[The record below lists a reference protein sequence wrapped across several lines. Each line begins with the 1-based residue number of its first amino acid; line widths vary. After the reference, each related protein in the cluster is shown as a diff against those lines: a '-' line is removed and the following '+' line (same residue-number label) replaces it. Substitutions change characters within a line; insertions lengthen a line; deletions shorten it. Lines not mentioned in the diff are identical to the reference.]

1 MPTTKRMQEST
12 EGFANID
19 RDAGVIRGV
28 KVLGLKSRNR
38 QGKREYLR
46 EAASKAVSLYEG
58 RKIYIDHVKLEES
71 AKSRSTRQTGE
82 RWGKLLNV
90 APDDAGE
97 LRGDLH
103 YIKTH
108 PMTEQIL
115 EAAERFNDFGLSH
128 DASGKV
134 QEENGKEVVYELTEV
149 HSVDIV
155 QDPATNKNLFESVQT
170 MKKNLRAVLRENIKQ
185 SQAPFLLARL
195 TEMADIYDDAM
206 EMEVEPETSPED
218 QVKEAFKTAIMAIL
232 DGDYSTEE
240 QIAKIKMLLDVQTE
254 LAGGEGAAKKSTPP
268 TDGESPMTEAEV
280 KSSCKTELTQ
290 LQRRKA
296 AQRSQR
302 RLHSSARRSGPRGHG
317 RSRTSHGRTCRRSRS
332 QAARRVV
339 SCQGRKPTNSLT
351 IQGSARA
358 EQRSNSTNA
367 RRFQEA
373 ARRLSQQRPA
383 NCSIPAQL

>member
-232 DGDYSTEE
+232 DGEYSTEE

-254 LAGGEGAAKKSTPP
+254 LAGGAGAAKPLPPP
-268 TDGESPMTEAEV
+268 TDGESPMTEAEI
-280 KSSCKTELTQ
+280 KKLQDELKQ
-290 LQRRKA
+290 LQEEKRLNEVKGACTRLLEEVGREVTDVRVRAMAALADEADRKLLA
-296 AQRSQR
+296 ESFPAKGGSRPTHSPSKVLQEQNSDPIPQTHEDLKK
-302 RLHSSARRSGPRGHG
+302 RLG
-317 RSRTSHGRTCRRSRS
+317 
-332 QAARRVV
+332 V
-339 SCQGRKPTNSLT
+339 
-351 IQGSARA
+351 
-358 EQRSNSTNA
+358 
-367 RRFQEA
+367 
-373 ARRLSQQRPA
+373 
-383 NCSIPAQL
+383 

>member
-1 MPTTKRMQEST
+1 MQEST

-134 QEENGKEVVYELTEV
+134 QEENGREVVYELTEV

-206 EMEVEPETSPED
+206 EMEVEAETSPED

-232 DGDYSTEE
+232 DGEYSTEE

-280 KSSCKTELTQ
+280 KKLQDELKQ
-290 LQRRKA
+290 LQEEKRLNEVKGACTRLLEEVGREVTDVRVRAMAALADEADRKLLA
-296 AQRSQR
+296 ESFPAKGSSRPT
-302 RLHSSARRSGPRGHG
+302 HSPSKVL
-317 RSRTSHGRTCRRSRS
+317 
-332 QAARRVV
+332 Q
-339 SCQGRKPTNSLT
+339 
-351 IQGSARA
+351 
-358 EQRSNSTNA
+358 EQNNDP
-367 RRFQEA
+367 
-373 ARRLSQQRPA
+373 LPA
-383 NCSIPAQL
+383 THEDFKKLLGV

>member
-134 QEENGKEVVYELTEV
+134 QEENGREVVYELTEV

-232 DGDYSTEE
+232 DGEYSTEE

-280 KSSCKTELTQ
+280 KALQTELTQ
-290 LQRRKA
+290 LKEEKRLNEVKGACTRLLEEVGREVTDVRVRAMAALADEADRKLLA
-296 AQRSQR
+296 ESFPAK
-302 RLHSSARRSGPRGHG
+302 GG
-317 RSRTSHGRTCRRSRS
+317 SR
-332 QAARRVV
+332 
-339 SCQGRKPTNSLT
+339 PTNSPSKVL
-351 IQGSARA
+351 Q
-358 EQRSNSTNA
+358 EQNNNP
-367 RRFQEA
+367 
-373 ARRLSQQRPA
+373 LPA
-383 NCSIPAQL
+383 THEDFKKLLGV

>member
-28 KVLGLKSRNR
+28 KVLGLKSRNH

-71 AKSRSTRQTGE
+71 AKSRSTRSTRQTGD
-82 RWGKLLNV
+82 RWGKLINV

-134 QEENGKEVVYELTEV
+134 QEENGREVVYELTEV

-232 DGDYSTEE
+232 DGDYTTEE

-280 KSSCKTELTQ
+280 KALQAELTQ
-290 LQRRKA
+290 LKEEKRLNEVKGACTRLLEEVGREVTDVRVRAMAALADEADRKLLA
-296 AQRSQR
+296 ESFPAKGGSRPT
-302 RLHSSARRSGPRGHG
+302 HSPSKVL
-317 RSRTSHGRTCRRSRS
+317 
-332 QAARRVV
+332 Q
-339 SCQGRKPTNSLT
+339 
-351 IQGSARA
+351 
-358 EQRSNSTNA
+358 EQNNDP
-367 RRFQEA
+367 
-373 ARRLSQQRPA
+373 LPA
-383 NCSIPAQL
+383 THEDFKKLLGV